1 MKFEI
6 NDSVSVIDDAINGI
20 VLQVKEETVTIETT
34 DGFLMEFSKNKLVKI
49 ATGEIHFKGIGAA
62 IAQKESF
69 KKKPKR
75 TVKPKERDHPA
86 IIFDLHIEKLVKSKQ
101 GLSNFDM
108 LSLQLDTAKQQLDF
122 AIRKGIQKIV
132 LVHGVGEGVLK
143 ADLYS
148 MLRRYDNIKFYDA
161 DNIKYGQG
169 ATEIY
174 IFQNIS
180 S

>member
-1 MKFEI
+1 
-6 NDSVSVIDDAINGI
+6 
-20 VLQVKEETVTIETT
+20 
-34 DGFLMEFSKNKLVKI
+34 
-49 ATGEIHFKGIGAA
+49 
-62 IAQKESF
+62 
-69 KKKPKR
+69 
-75 TVKPKERDHPA
+75 
-86 IIFDLHIEKLVKSKQ
+86 
-101 GLSNFDM
+101 
-108 LSLQLDTAKQQLDF
+108 LDTAKQQLDF